1 MDTELLNR
9 YRNAVTH
16 LLNEPGDAGLMKP
29 FINDL
34 KNYLGNITS
43 ISTDLDM
50 NDWNDENTSQGV
62 AISPVQAAKCTEET
76 LRTQIFM
83 QGVKF
88 AIEERLKA
96 TTDDIH
102 ILYAGTGP
110 YGTLLIPYLSVATNP
125 RIKVTLIDIHLEN
138 ISAIKKLVKHF
149 SITQNIVAITC
160 DDATRWQAPDSQQFD
175 IIISETMT
183 ALLKREPQVFI
194 FAHLCQYLSESG
206 TLIPQK
212 ISLKAWLT
220 HFNSLM
226 QTEDK
231 PSTDILLKEFY
242 CLNIDEAKRLNTGDT
257 SAFKGS
263 MLIPNGVETNYRL
276 KLTTDIQVYK
286 HLKLTENQ
294 CSLNIPLTFLPHDAQ
309 LRGGEAIHYEYIMPK
324 CADFIF
330 KFPIK
335 NTIKTE
341 TKLAKFTDLNNLGL
355 PGVKRMFERAQ
366 AAKCGHSFSIADD
379 EWALWTKLL
388 DSLALPYHET
398 TAALYQSQR
407 IEEFEH
413 WLNINSN
420 LTPS

>member
-1 MDTELLNR
+1 MTIELLNR

-16 LLNEPGDAGLMKP
+16 LLNEPADAGVMKP
-29 FINDL
+29 FINEL

-50 NDWNDENTSQGV
+50 NDWNDGDTSQGV
-62 AISPVQAAKCTEET
+62 AISPVKAAKCTEET

-83 QGVKF
+83 QGVKL

-110 YGTLLIPYLSVATNP
+110 YGTLLIPYLSIATNP
-125 RIKVTLIDIHLEN
+125 RIKVTLIDIHPEN
-138 ISAIKKLVKHF
+138 ICAIKRLVKHF

-160 DDATRWQAPDSQQFD
+160 DDATCWQAPPSQQFD

-194 FAHLCQYLSESG
+194 FAHLCQYLHNSG
-206 TLIPQK
+206 TLIPQN

-220 HFNSLM
+220 PFKSLM
-226 QTEDK
+226 SIEG
-231 PSTDILLKEFY
+231 STTDDILLKEFY
-242 CLNIDEAKRLNTGDT
+242 CLNIDEAKRLNAGDK
-257 SAFKGS
+257 SSFKGS
-263 MLIPNGVETNYRL
+263 MLIPNGVDTNYRL
-276 KLTTDIQVYK
+276 KLTTNIQVYK

-294 CSLNIPLTFLPHDAQ
+294 CSLNIPLIFLPHDAQ
-309 LRGGEAIHYEYIMPK
+309 LRGGEAIHYEYITPNN
-324 CADFIF
+324 ADFIF
-330 KFPIK
+330 TFPIK
-335 NTIKTE
+335 NTIKTMNE
-341 TKLAKFTDLNNLGL
+341 LARFTDLNNLGL
-355 PGVKRMFERAQ
+355 PGVKRMFEHAQ
-366 AAKCGHSFSIADD
+366 AAKSGHPFSIADD

-388 DSLALPYHET
+388 DSLTLPYHET

-413 WLNINSN
+413 WLVTNSN
-420 LTPS
+420 LKSL

>member
-16 LLNEPGDAGLMKP
+16 LLNEPADAGLMKP

-43 ISTDLDM
+43 ISTDFDM

-62 AISPVQAAKCTEET
+62 AISPVQAAKCIEET

-83 QGVKF
+83 QGIKL

-110 YGTLLIPYLSVATNP
+110 YGTLLIPYLSLATNS
-125 RIKVTLIDIHLEN
+125 RIKVTLIDIHPEN

-194 FAHLCQYLSESG
+194 FAHLCQFLHNSG
-206 TLIPQK
+206 TLIPQN

-220 HFNSLM
+220 PFKSLM
-226 QTEDK
+226 SIEG
-231 PSTDILLKEFY
+231 STTDDILLKEFY
-242 CLNIDEAKRLNTGDT
+242 CLNIDEARRLNAGDA
-257 SAFKGS
+257 SSFKGN
-263 MLIPNGVETNYRL
+263 MLIPNGVDTNYRL

-286 HLKLTENQ
+286 HHRLTENQ

-309 LRGGEAIHYEYIMPK
+309 LRGGEAIHYEYITPK
-324 CADFIF
+324 SADFIF
-330 KFPIK
+330 TFPIK
-335 NTIKTE
+335 NTVKTE
-341 TKLAKFTDLNNLGL
+341 ADLALFSDLTRLGL

-366 AAKCGHSFSIADD
+366 AAKSDHPFSIADD
-379 EWALWTKLL
+379 EWALWTELL
-388 DSLALPYHET
+388 DTLTLPYHET
-398 TAALYQSQR
+398 TVALYQSQS

-413 WLNINSN
+413 WLVTNSN
-420 LTPS
+420 LKSL

>member
-16 LLNEPGDAGLMKP
+16 LLNEPADAGLMKP

-83 QGVKF
+83 QGIKL

-96 TTDDIH
+96 KTDDIH

-110 YGTLLIPYLSVATNP
+110 YGTLLIPYLSLATNS
-125 RIKVTLIDIHLEN
+125 RIKVTLIDIHPEN

-160 DDATRWQAPDSQQFD
+160 DDATCWQAPPSQQFD

-194 FAHLCQYLSESG
+194 FSHLCQYLHNSG
-206 TLIPQK
+206 TLIPQN

-220 HFNSLM
+220 PFKSLM
-226 QTEDK
+226 SIEGSIT
-231 PSTDILLKEFY
+231 TNILLKEFY
-242 CLNIDEAKRLNTGDT
+242 CLNIDEARRLNAGDT
-257 SAFKGS
+257 STFKGS
-263 MLIPNGVETNYRL
+263 MLIPNGVDTNYRL

-286 HLKLTENQ
+286 HHKLTENQ
-294 CSLNIPLTFLPHDAQ
+294 CSLNIPLIFLPHDAQ
-309 LRGGEAIHYEYIMPK
+309 LRGGEAIHYEYITPNS
-324 CADFIF
+324 ADFIF
-330 KFPIK
+330 TFPIK
-335 NTIKTE
+335 STIKTE
-341 TKLAKFTDLNNLGL
+341 IELARFTDLNNLGL

-366 AAKCGHSFSIADD
+366 ATKSGHSFSITDD
-379 EWALWTKLL
+379 EWALWTELL
-388 DSLALPYHET
+388 DSLTLPYHET
-398 TAALYQSQR
+398 TAALYQSQS

-413 WLNINSN
+413 WLVTNSN
-420 LTPS
+420 LKSL

>member
-1 MDTELLNR
+1 MSADVLNT
-9 YRNAVTH
+9 YQSAVSH
-16 LLNEPGDAGLMKP
+16 LLNESANAGLMTP

-83 QGVKF
+83 QGVKL

-110 YGTLLIPYLSVATNP
+110 YGTLLIPYLSVTKNP
-125 RIKVTLIDIHLEN
+125 RIKVTLIDIHPEN
-138 ISAIKKLVKHF
+138 ISAIKKLINHF
-149 SITQNIVAITC
+149 SINQNITSIVC
-160 DDATRWQAPDSQQFD
+160 DDATRWQAPESQQFD
-175 IIISETMT
+175 LIISETMT

-194 FAHLCQYLSESG
+194 FAHLCQYLSDTG

-212 ISLKAWLT
+212 VSLRAWLT
-220 HFNSLM
+220 PFTSLIPL
-226 QTEDK
+226 K
-231 PSTDILLKEFY
+231 GKRNADILLKEFY
-242 CLNIDEAKRLNTGDT
+242 CLDIDEAKRLNAADN
-257 SAFKGS
+257 SSFKGR
-263 MLIPNGVETNYRL
+263 MQIPNGVETNYRL

-286 HLKLTENQ
+286 HCKLTENQ
-294 CSLNIPLTFLPHDAQ
+294 CSLNIPLTFLPHNAE
-309 LRGGEAIHYEYIMPK
+309 LRGGEYINFEYITPQS
-324 CADFIF
+324 ADFVF
-330 KFPIK
+330 TFPIK
-335 NTIKTE
+335 KIIKTKIKL
-341 TKLAKFTDLNNLGL
+341 TKFSELNNLGL
-355 PGVKRMFERAQ
+355 PGVKHMFEHAQ
-366 AAKCGHSFSIADD
+366 AAKCGCSINID
-379 EWALWTKLL
+379 EIEWTQWTNLL

-407 IEEFEH
+407 IEEFEA
-413 WLNINSN
+413 WLSTNSN
-420 LTPS
+420 LTLS